1 MKKFIGIAKGLFKK
15 GEIIKNTVDGIE
27 KIGKVKVSKK
37 KIALGVI
44 IVLAILVLLG
54 VISEETFIELFKI
67 INQDFPAYSQAY
79 VCFVLGGGCYPPFF
93 CSKNKY

>member
-1 MKKFIGIAKGLFKK
+1 MKKFINIAKGFFKK

-44 IVLAILVLLG
+44 IVLAILVLAG
-54 VISEETFIELFKI
+54 VISEETFIELFKE
-67 INQDFPAYSQAY
+67 IN
-79 VCFVLGGGCYPPFF
+79 
-93 CSKNKY
+93 

>member
-44 IVLAILVLLG
+44 IVLAILVLAG
-54 VISEETFIELFKI
+54 VISEETFIELFKE
-67 INQDFPAYSQAY
+67 IN
-79 VCFVLGGGCYPPFF
+79 
-93 CSKNKY
+93 

>member
-67 INQDFPAYSQAY
+67 IN
-79 VCFVLGGGCYPPFF
+79 
-93 CSKNKY
+93 

>member
-15 GEIIKNTVDGIE
+15 GEAVKTVVNGIE

-44 IVLAILVLLG
+44 IVLAILALAG
-54 VISEETFIELFKI
+54 VISEETFIELFKD
-67 INQDFPAYSQAY
+67 IN
-79 VCFVLGGGCYPPFF
+79 
-93 CSKNKY
+93 